1 MANHR
6 KANRGIEHKLAK
18 YTKKIQKSHN
28 KEDIALYKKKLAFYR
43 KMSAMKGG
51 VKYVKDAA
59 GNTMEVN
66 DDYVLQAGE
75 EEVPADQVQVI
86 EEEVPGSGP
95 EQAPAEQEENVVDNT
110 EEEEVT
116 TGPTQIIEE
125 EVEGPEDNTAIQVPI
140 TSNANDYEAFTN
152 KLKDY
157 QESLKKLISSLNAQP
172 DKKQAVIDAM
182 VNDLRTINENNK
194 RKDNIIEDYIGAIS
208 ETQIEL
214 SNLDKIISN
223 IEFGDLQTQLNETGA
238 NTGQSIK
245 NYTAMMQIHDYLLK
259 LKTTTAVTN
268 NDTQQAINAV
278 NLIFNSGSDRLKDT
292 LGTIKDN
299 SFTPSEINADKYK
312 NFVDTISSKSA

>member
-1 MANHR
+1 MANYHK
-6 KANRGIEHKLAK
+6 KANKGIEHKLAK

-28 KEDIALYKKKLAFYR
+28 KEDIDLYKKKLAFYR
-43 KMSAMKGG
+43 KMSTMRGG

-75 EEVPADQVQVI
+75 EEVPADQVQVV
-86 EEEVPGSGP
+86 EEEVPT
-95 EQAPAEQEENVVDNT
+95 AQEEIVNVENNA
-110 EEEEVT
+110 EET
-116 TGPTQIIEE
+116 IPTGPTQIVDVVEE
-125 EVEGPEDNTAIQVPI
+125 EPEDNATGNAETVVVPI
-140 TSNANDYEAFTN
+140 TSNARDYEAFTN

-157 QESLKKLISSLNAQP
+157 QESLKKLIASLNSQP

-182 VNDLRTINENNK
+182 VNDLKTINENNK
-194 RKDNIIEDYIGAIS
+194 RKDNVIEDYIGAIS

-223 IEFGDLQTQLNETGA
+223 IEFGDLQEQLNETSA

-259 LKTTTAVTN
+259 LKTTTAVTSK
-268 NDTQQAINAV
+268 DTQQAVDAV
-278 NLIFNSGSDRLKDT
+278 NLVFNYGSDRLKDT
-292 LGTIKDN
+292 LATIKDN
-299 SFTPSEINADKYK
+299 SFTPSEVNADKYK
-312 NFVDTISSKSA
+312 DFVDIISSKSA